1 MCGVQQSKLSS
12 PNRDFDLLTL
22 LGCLSSPKVEL
33 RVVVKYAMTMCGL
46 LDQQYL
52 WADALCIIQDDEQ
65 DKLNQIRNMDQIYD
79 SANLTVA
86 SAAGDDAN
94 AGLPG
99 PHPGSRSG
107 QQNTTRIGDLT
118 LITCLPQYHA
128 TLESCRWTKRA

>member
-33 RVVVKYAMTMCGL
+33 RVVVKYAMTM
-46 LDQQYL
+46 
-52 WADALCIIQDDEQ
+52 ADALCIIQDDEQ